1 MDPTVKWIGGG
12 TAAIVLLLGG
22 LTIAA
27 NRPGETPPAAPAK
40 AAAAVPAPAP
50 AEDMALAPEPAAPQD
65 DPYVIKRVL
74 PIEGPIKYGEWHWDD
89 AGVPDGSLLIT
100 VDLDARVISVFRNG
114 YEIGAAAVLLGTDD
128 HPTPLGTFPIMLKK
142 RHNVSTIYGADMPF
156 TMRLTNDGVA
166 IHGAP
171 VEKGYASH
179 GCIGTP
185 NDFAEKLFSVAKV
198 GDKVVITRGQMVD
211 VGHDL
216 AGA

>member
-1 MDPTVKWIGGG
+1 MNPAVKWIGGG

-27 NRPGETPPAAPAK
+27 NRPGATPSAEPAKPAAA
-40 AAAAVPAPAP
+40 APAP
-50 AEDMALAPEPAAPQD
+50 AEETALAPEPVAPQE

-89 AGVPDGSLLIT
+89 AGVADGPLLIT

-114 YEIGAAAVLLGTDD
+114 YEIGAAAVLLGTDN

-185 NDFAEKLFSVAKV
+185 NDFAEKLFDTAKV
-198 GDKVVITRGQMVD
+198 GDKVVITRGRMVD